1 MTAQPM
7 TRWTIGLRAP
17 LCAALV
23 LAALAAPPALADA
36 RAEAKRHF
44 GKGMSLIS
52 AGEIERG
59 IAELKQ
65 AYAIKQH
72 PDVLYD
78 IARAYVD
85 LGDIPEALAYFRLY
99 VATNPKDKE
108 QVQGMIRRLE
118 AAIGAAPQPGSPGQS
133 KELEKL
139 MAQMR
144 ELIEKA
150 QQPGAEAAPAPA
162 KGPEMQAAKPSED
175 DMFEEQTISPG
186 PAPAPGK

>member
-17 LCAALV
+17 LCAALL

-44 GKGMSLIS
+44 RQGMSLIS
-52 AGEIERG
+52 TGEIERG

-65 AYAIKQH
+65 AYAIKPH

-99 VATNPKDKE
+99 VANNPKDKE

-144 ELIEKA
+144 ELIGKA

-162 KGPEMQAAKPSED
+162 KGPEMQAAKPPED